1 MTRKIGATQIS
12 HVIYATDV
20 DLDHPGSLTCFTS
33 ITSITSITYLATGG
47 GQSALGILRDAGL
60 ALHASSQK

>member
-20 DLDHPGSLTCFTS
+20 DLDPPGSLTCFTS
-33 ITSITSITYLATGG
+33 ITYFT
-47 GQSALGILRDAGL
+47 
-60 ALHASSQK
+60 

>member
-1 MTRKIGATQIS
+1 MTRKIGAAQIS

-20 DLDHPGSLTCFTS
+20 DLDPPGSLTCF
-33 ITSITSITYLATGG
+33 TSITSITYLATGG